1 MELLRSN
8 LSRVRIPE
16 PTNRIYKEECCI
28 SFDTPGLS
36 NVLSCRLAPEFR
48 AAAISVFV
56 WQLCSFDML
65 ELYLVLS
72 RCVVEGFVKT
82 SVNGKKSEGGLFVDM
97 NSFLAFGKDFVHW
110 NYEKTGNPV
119 YLHIKENQKLVSEDR
134 PSKKPTLLA
143 IGVEG
148 GFDNNDPVYEQSYEI
163 VILPDYVTLPFPWV
177 ELPEKVR
184 LAVDAIIMSVGVE
197 KKEQVAAWTADTKII
212 SKHAMELKQ
221 LDNGVIVP
229 PSGWKCEKCDK
240 TDNLWLNLTDGSILC
255 GRRNWDGSG
264 GNDHAVNHYNMTKYP
279 LAVKLGTI
287 TADLEAADS
296 DCTSKLLLLELHSSD
311 VYSYD
316 EDASVIDPLLAQH
329 LQHFGIDFS
338 SLQKTEMTTAER
350 ELDQNTN
357 FDWNRIQESGQ
368 EVEPLF
374 GPGYTGLVNLGNS
387 CYLAATMQVV
397 FSTRGFCSR
406 YYLDQGLK
414 MAFDTAPADPTVDLN
429 TQLTKLA
436 HGLLSG
442 KYSIPATKK
451 DDGDASQTTLTAKQE
466 GIPPR
471 MFKSVI
477 AAKHPEF
484 STMRQQDALEFFLHL
499 IDQVERNNSGNPNFD
514 PARSFKFGIE
524 ERLQCSSGKVAYNKR
539 YDYILSLNIP
549 LHKATNKKELED
561 FQKLKAEKS
570 ARGEELSSD
579 EIVRPRVPLMDCLDC
594 FSAPEELHDFY
605 SSALNA
611 KTTAVKTAG
620 LTSFPDYLV
629 LHMRKFV
636 LEAGWVPK
644 KLDVYIDVPDTIDI
658 RNMRSKGLQP
668 GEELLPDCAAEDGG
682 LNANEDIVGQ
692 LVSMGFQ
699 YLHCQKAA
707 ISTSNAGVEEA
718 MNWLLNH
725 MNDPDIDEPIGKAQ
739 KSVPYID
746 PSKVDTLISFGFE
759 EEVARKALQASG
771 GDIEKATEWIFNPP
785 SGITNMDTTPS
796 SSGAEVDAAL
806 PDGQGRYRLI
816 GLVSHIGTST
826 HCGHYVAHI
835 YKDGRWV
842 IFNDDKVGVSKNPP
856 IDMGYLYFF
865 ERIDG

>member
-8 LSRVRIPE
+8 LFRVRIPE
-16 PTNRIYKEECCI
+16 PTNRVYKEECCI
-28 SFDTPGLS
+28 SFDTP
-36 NVLSCRLAPEFR
+36 
-48 AAAISVFV
+48 
-56 WQLCSFDML
+56 
-65 ELYLVLS
+65 
-72 RCVVEGFVKT
+72 
-82 SVNGKKSEGGLFVDM
+82 KSEGGLFVDM
-97 NSFLAFGKDFVHW
+97 NSFLAFGKEYVGW

-119 YLHIKENQKLVSEDR
+119 YLHIKETQKLVSEDR
-134 PSKKPTLLA
+134 PTKKPNLLA

-148 GFDNNDPVYEQSYEI
+148 GFDNNDPEYEQNYQI
-163 VILPDYVTLPFPWV
+163 VILPDYVTLPFPSV

-184 LAVDAIIMSVGVE
+184 LAVDSVIMNVGAE
-197 KKEQVAAWTADTKII
+197 KKEQVAAWTADTKFI
-212 SKHAMELKQ
+212 SKYAMELKQ

-240 TDNLWLNLTDGSILC
+240 TENLWLNLTDGSILC
-255 GRRNWDGSG
+255 GRKNWDGSG
-264 GNDHAVNHYNMTKYP
+264 GNDHAVNHYNVTKYP

-287 TADLEAADS
+287 TADLEAAD
-296 DCTSKLLLLELHSSD
+296 

-316 EDASVIDPLLAQH
+316 EDASVVDPLLAQH

-350 ELDQNTN
+350 ELDHNTS
-357 FDWNRIQESGQ
+357 FDWNRIQESGE

-374 GPGYTGLVNLGNS
+374 GAGYTGLINLGNS

-397 FSTRGFCSR
+397 FSTRSFCSR
-406 YYLDQGLK
+406 YYLDQSLK
-414 MAFDTAPADPTVDLN
+414 VAFDTAPADPTLDLN
-429 TQLTKLA
+429 SQLTKLA

-442 KYSIPATKK
+442 KYSIRATKN
-451 DDGDASQTTLTAKQE
+451 DDAGDAAHTTLTAKQE

-499 IDQVERNNSGNPNFD
+499 IDKVERVNMGNPILD
-514 PARSFKFGIE
+514 PSRSFKFGIE

-539 YDYILSLNIP
+539 SDYILSLNIP
-549 LHKATNKKELED
+549 MHKATNKRELEVY
-561 FQKLKAEKS
+561 QKLKAEKD
-570 ARGEELSSD
+570 AKGEELTSN
-579 EIVRPRVPLMDCLDC
+579 EIVRPRVPLMDCLEC
-594 FSAPEELHDFY
+594 FSAHEELHDFY

-636 LEAGWVPK
+636 LEEGWVPK
-644 KLDVYIDVPDTIDI
+644 KLDVYIDAPDTIDI
-658 RNMRSKGLQP
+658 SNMRSKGLQP
-668 GEELLPDCAAEDGG
+668 WEELLPESAAEDAGI
-682 LNANEDIVGQ
+682 NANEDIVQQ
-692 LVSMGFQ
+692 LVSMGFE
-699 YLHCQKAA
+699 YNPCRKAA
-707 ISTSNAGVEEA
+707 INTSNAGLEEA

-725 MNDPDIDEPIGKAQ
+725 MNDPDIDEPIAKAQ
-739 KSVPYID
+739 KIVPFID
-746 PSKVDTLISFGFE
+746 PAKVETLISFGFE
-759 EEVARKALQASG
+759 EEVARKALQAAD
-771 GDIEKATEWIFNPP
+771 GDVEKATEWIFNPP
-785 SGITNMDTTPS
+785 PGVTSMDATPS
-796 SSGAEVDAAL
+796 SSGNAADAPL

-842 IFNDDKVGVSKNPP
+842 IFNDEKVAISKNPP
-856 IDMGYLYFF
+856 TDMAYLYFY

>member
-28 SFDTPGLS
+28 SFDTPS
-36 NVLSCRLAPEFR
+36 RS
-48 AAAISVFV
+48 
-56 WQLCSFDML
+56 WQYHD
-65 ELYLVLS
+65 
-72 RCVVEGFVKT
+72 
-82 SVNGKKSEGGLFVDM
+82 
-97 NSFLAFGKDFVHW
+97 
-110 NYEKTGNPV
+110 
-119 YLHIKENQKLVSEDR
+119 
-134 PSKKPTLLA
+134 
-143 IGVEG
+143 GVEG

-264 GNDHAVNHYNMTKYP
+264 GNDHAVNHYNVTKYP

-287 TADLEAADS
+287 TADLEAAGHVTHFDG
-296 DCTSKLLLLELHSSD
+296 SSD

-414 MAFDTAPADPTVDLN
+414 VAFDTAPSDPTVDLN
-429 TQLTKLA
+429 TQL
-436 HGLLSG
+436 
-442 KYSIPATKK
+442 
-451 DDGDASQTTLTAKQE
+451 
-466 GIPPR
+466 
-471 MFKSVI
+471 
-477 AAKHPEF
+477 
-484 STMRQQDALEFFLHL
+484 
-499 IDQVERNNSGNPNFD
+499 
-514 PARSFKFGIE
+514 
-524 ERLQCSSGKVAYNKR
+524 C
-539 YDYILSLNIP
+539 
-549 LHKATNKKELED
+549 
-561 FQKLKAEKS
+561 
-570 ARGEELSSD
+570 SD

-594 FSAPEELHDFY
+594 FSSPEELHDFY
-605 SSALNA
+605 STALNA
-611 KTTAVKTAG
+611 KTTAIKLGT
-620 LTSFPDYLV
+620 
-629 LHMRKFV
+629 
-636 LEAGWVPK
+636 K

-658 RNMRSKGLQP
+658 SNMRSIGLQP
-668 GEELLPDCAAEDGG
+668 GEELLPDCAAEDDG

-739 KSVPYID
+739 KSAPYID
-746 PSKVDTLISFGFE
+746 PSKVDTLISFGFDE
-759 EEVARKALQASG
+759 EIARKALQASG

-806 PDGQGRYRLI
+806 PDGQGRYRLV

-856 IDMGYLYFF
+856 IDMDTCTSLR
-865 ERIDG
+865 ELMVDLLEALLLKN